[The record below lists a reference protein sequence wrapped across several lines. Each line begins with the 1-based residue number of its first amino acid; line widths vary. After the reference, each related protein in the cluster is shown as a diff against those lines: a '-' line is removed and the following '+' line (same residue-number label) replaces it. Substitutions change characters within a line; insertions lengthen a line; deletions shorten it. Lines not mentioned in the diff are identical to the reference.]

1 MVTVG
6 PNDVEIVRVFARNT
20 TSPNADPT
28 LDPDKAAEIALEA
41 EAGDAIFRIGAPY
54 EVEVT
59 VKDLFDGTN
68 IPTTTAGVVSGL
80 LSKAPWDKQ
89 SAVFVF
95 GIAAAELA
103 KHRGHQCEVYA
114 SVYMGL
120 QDPDASFATSPRF
133 LIQR

>member
-20 TSPNADPT
+20 TSPSADPT
-28 LDPDKAAEIALEA
+28 LNPKEAAEVAVEV

-59 VKDLFDGTN
+59 VKDLFSGTN
-68 IPTTTAGVVSGL
+68 IPTTTANLVSGL
-80 LSKAPWDKQ
+80 LSQAPWNKQ
-89 SAVFVF
+89 QSTFVF
-95 GIAAAELA
+95 GITAAELD
-103 KHRGHQCEVYA
+103 KHKGHQCEVYA